1 MLINCSDNQCNPITR
16 CNEDSS
22 YINGNR
28 DMGSGQLNATFTS
41 DFTLRSLP
49 SNANKKPHALY
60 NSFFCNIIFLA
71 WQSLYWGSW
80 HACVDKEQGEWL
92 TCDARACEG
101 HQRPPRG
108 QGHSQGTGRIL
119 SGWTF
124 KPRQALEAVKTF
136 DIITPRKHFMYK
148 LYIQTKTF
156 HIQTVHTDQNQE
168 FVPA

>member
-1 MLINCSDNQCNPITR
+1 MQPNDQWPGAMKTHPILMAIGTWGAANGMLHFLQ
-16 CNEDSS
+16 
-22 YINGNR
+22 
-28 DMGSGQLNATFTS
+28 
-41 DFTLRSLP
+41 TLYWDLSQVMPR
-49 SNANKKPHALY
+49 KKTHALH
-60 NSFFCNIIFLA
+60 NSFLQYYFLFFLA

-148 LYIQTKTF
+148 LYIQAKTF
-156 HIQTVHTDQNQE
+156 HIQTVHTEQNQE